1 MKAVIQRWVLLTL
14 FNSALLQASIYVI
27 RPMITYRGLELEA
40 NARTIGLLGAT
51 YALFPVLLAV
61 FFGRA
66 VDKYGERTFLLL
78 GGIGILFSA
87 IFLQNANSL
96 FTLGVFTATAG
107 VSHLAV
113 MVGGQTMMAKRSP
126 SDLYDTYFGYYT
138 FSASLGQMIGPLL
151 GGVVAGSAGALPK
164 STSNAFL
171 VAAVLAGIGLLPL
184 LISSESSNLLNQ
196 TNVSGSQKIKIG
208 PLLQNKG
215 ISSAIF
221 TSLII
226 SSASDILVVF
236 LPLFGQEQNFTPTT
250 VGLLLS
256 LRAAMAMISRF
267 FLGNLSN
274 RFTARNVMI
283 VSGATSAISCGLLI
297 FGSSFLLAAFIIAI
311 AGFALGIGQPLTMA
325 WVSRSSKLEERAMAI
340 SLRLTGNRLGQFVL
354 PLIAGVTAGSMGVG
368 AVFIVLSGM
377 LGVST
382 VVSVKNFQSSDRA

>member
-27 RPMITYRGLELEA
+27 RPMITYRGLEL
-40 NARTIGLLGAT
+40 NADAGTIGILGAV
-51 YALFPVLLAV
+51 YALFPVLLAL

-78 GGIGILFSA
+78 GGTGILISA
-87 IFLQNANSL
+87 LCLQKVSTL
-96 FTLGVFTATAG
+96 IGLGVFTATAG

-126 SDLYDTYFGYYT
+126 ADLYDTYFGYYT

-151 GGVVAGSAGALPK
+151 GGVIAGSAGALPK

-171 VAAVLAGIGLLPL
+171 TAAILAGFGLLPL
-184 LISSESSNLLNQ
+184 LISSKSSNLLNQ
-196 TNVSGSQKIKIG
+196 TKQSGTPKIKIT
-208 PLLQNKG
+208 PLLRNKG

-236 LPLFGQEQNFTPTT
+236 LPLFGQEQNFTPTA

-256 LRAAMAMISRF
+256 LRAAMAMLSRF

-283 VSGATSAISCGLLI
+283 ISGAVSTVSCGLLI
-297 FGSSFLLAAFIIAI
+297 FGSTFLLAAFIIAV

-354 PLIAGVTAGSMGVG
+354 PLIAGATAGSLGVG
-368 AVFIVLSGM
+368 SVFLVLSGM

-382 VVSVKNFQSSDRA
+382 VVSSKNFQSSRA

>member
-1 MKAVIQRWVLLTL
+1 MKAVIQRWVFLTL

-27 RPMITYRGLELEA
+27 RPMITYRGLEL
-40 NARTIGLLGAT
+40 NADAGTIGILGAV
-51 YALFPVLLAV
+51 YALFPVLLAL

-78 GGIGILFSA
+78 GGSGILISA
-87 IFLQNANSL
+87 LCLQNVSTL
-96 FTLGVFTATAG
+96 FGLGIFTATAG

-126 SDLYDTYFGYYT
+126 TDLYDTYFGYYT

-151 GGVVAGSAGALPK
+151 GGIVAGSAGALPE
-164 STSNAFL
+164 STANAFI
-171 VAAVLAGIGLLPL
+171 AAAILAGIGLLPL
-184 LISSESSNLLNQ
+184 LISSKSSNLLSH
-196 TNVSGSQKIKIG
+196 TKEIGSKKIRIA
-208 PLLQNKG
+208 PLLRNKG

-236 LPLFGQEQNFTPTT
+236 LPLFGKEQNFTPTT

-256 LRAAMAMISRF
+256 VRAAMAMISRF
-267 FLGNLSN
+267 FLGNLSL
-274 RFTARNVMI
+274 RFSARKVMI
-283 VSGATSAISCGLLI
+283 ISGAISAISCGLLI
-297 FGSSFLLAAFIIAI
+297 FGSTFLVAAFIIAV

-382 VVSVKNFQSSDRA
+382 VVSVKNFPSSDRA

>member
-1 MKAVIQRWVLLTL
+1 VKVVIQRWVLLTL

-40 NARTIGLLGAT
+40 DAQMIGILGAI
-51 YALFPVLLAV
+51 YALLPVLLAV
-61 FFGRA
+61 LFGRA
-66 VDKYGERTFLLL
+66 VDKYGERTFLLV
-78 GGIGILFSA
+78 GGLGILLSA
-87 IFLQNANSL
+87 VFLRNANSITEL
-96 FTLGVFTATAG
+96 AIFTATAG
-107 VSHLAV
+107 TAHLAV

-126 SDLYDTYFGYYT
+126 TDLYDTYFGYYT

-171 VAAVLAGIGLLPL
+171 AAAVLAVIGLIPL
-184 LISSESSNLLNQ
+184 IISSKSSNLLNQ
-196 TNVSGSQKIKIG
+196 KKDASSERVRIK

-236 LPLFGQEQNFTPTT
+236 LPLFGQEKNFTPTA

-256 LRAAMAMISRF
+256 LRAGMAMLSRF
-267 FLGNLSN
+267 FLGRLSS

-283 VSGATSAISCGLLI
+283 ISGGISAVSCGVIFLGDTLLVCA
-297 FGSSFLLAAFIIAI
+297 LIIAI

-325 WVSRSSKLEERAMAI
+325 WVSRSSLPEERAMAI
-340 SLRLTGNRLGQFVL
+340 SLRLTGNRLGQFIL
-354 PLIAGVTAGSMGVG
+354 PLVAGVTAGSLGVG
-368 AVFIVLSGM
+368 SVFLVLSGM

-382 VVSVKNFQSSDRA
+382 AVSVKNFQSSDRA

>member
-27 RPMITYRGLELEA
+27 RPMITYRGLEL
-40 NARTIGLLGAT
+40 NADAGTIGILGAV
-51 YALFPVLLAV
+51 YALFPVLLAL

-78 GGIGILFSA
+78 GGTGILISA
-87 IFLQNANSL
+87 LCLQKVSTL
-96 FTLGVFTATAG
+96 IGLGVFTATAG

-126 SDLYDTYFGYYT
+126 ADLYDTYFGYYT

-151 GGVVAGSAGALPK
+151 GGVIAGSAGALPK

-171 VAAVLAGIGLLPL
+171 TAAILAGFGLLPL
-184 LISSESSNLLNQ
+184 LISSKSSNLLNQ
-196 TNVSGSQKIKIG
+196 TKQSGTPKIKITS
-208 PLLQNKG
+208 LLRNKG

-236 LPLFGQEQNFTPTT
+236 LPLFGKEQNFTPTA

-256 LRAAMAMISRF
+256 LRAAMAMLSRF

-283 VSGATSAISCGLLI
+283 ISGAVSTVSCGLLI
-297 FGSSFLLAAFIIAI
+297 FGSTFLLAAFIIAV

-354 PLIAGVTAGSMGVG
+354 PLIAGATAGSLGVG
-368 AVFIVLSGM
+368 SVFLVLSGM

-382 VVSVKNFQSSDRA
+382 VVSSKNFQSSRA

>member
-27 RPMITYRGLELEA
+27 RPMITYRGLEL
-40 NARTIGLLGAT
+40 NADAGTIGILGAV
-51 YALFPVLLAV
+51 YALFPVLLAL

-78 GGIGILFSA
+78 GGTGILISA
-87 IFLQNANSL
+87 LCLQNVSTL
-96 FTLGVFTATAG
+96 IGLGVFTATAG

-126 SDLYDTYFGYYT
+126 ADLYDTYFGYYT

-151 GGVVAGSAGALPK
+151 GGVIAGSAGALPK

-171 VAAVLAGIGLLPL
+171 TAAILAGFGLLPL
-184 LISSESSNLLNQ
+184 LISSKSSNLLNQ
-196 TNVSGSQKIKIG
+196 TKQSGTPKIKIT
-208 PLLQNKG
+208 PLLRNKG

-236 LPLFGQEQNFTPTT
+236 LPLFGQEQNFTPTA

-256 LRAAMAMISRF
+256 LRAAMAMLSRF

-283 VSGATSAISCGLLI
+283 ISGAVSTVSCGLLI
-297 FGSSFLLAAFIIAI
+297 FGSTFLLAAFIIAV

-354 PLIAGVTAGSMGVG
+354 PLIAGATAGSLGVG
-368 AVFIVLSGM
+368 SVFLVLSGM

-382 VVSVKNFQSSDRA
+382 VVSSKNFQSSRA

>member
-27 RPMITYRGLELEA
+27 RPMITYRGLELNAE
-40 NARTIGLLGAT
+40 ARTIGILGAV

-61 FFGRA
+61 LFGRA

-78 GGIGILFSA
+78 GGMGILISA
-87 IFLQNANSL
+87 LCLQNVSTL
-96 FTLGVFTATAG
+96 FGLGVFTATAG

-126 SDLYDTYFGYYT
+126 ADLYDTYFGYYT

-151 GGVVAGSAGALPK
+151 GGVIAGSAGALPK

-171 VAAVLAGIGLLPL
+171 TAAILAGFGLLPL
-184 LISSESSNLLNQ
+184 LISSKSSNLLNQ
-196 TNVSGSQKIKIG
+196 TKQSGTPKIKIT
-208 PLLQNKG
+208 PLLRNKG

-236 LPLFGQEQNFTPTT
+236 LPLFGQEQNFSPTA

-256 LRAAMAMISRF
+256 LRAAMAMLSRF

-274 RFTARNVMI
+274 RFTARNVM
-283 VSGATSAISCGLLI
+283 VLSGAVSTGSCGLLI
-297 FGSSFLLAAFIIAI
+297 FGSTFLLAAFIIAV

-325 WVSRSSKLEERAMAI
+325 WVSRSSKIEERALAI

-354 PLIAGVTAGSMGVG
+354 PLIAGATAGSLGVG
-368 AVFIVLSGM
+368 SVFLVLSGM

-382 VVSVKNFQSSDRA
+382 AVSIKNFQGPDRA

>member
-27 RPMITYRGLELEA
+27 RPMITYRGLELNAE
-40 NARTIGLLGAT
+40 ARTIGILGAV

-61 FFGRA
+61 LFGRA

-78 GGIGILFSA
+78 GGMGILISA
-87 IFLQNANSL
+87 LCLQNVSTL
-96 FTLGVFTATAG
+96 FSLGVFTATAG

-126 SDLYDTYFGYYT
+126 ADLYDTYFGYYT

-151 GGVVAGSAGALPK
+151 GGVIAGSAGALPK

-171 VAAVLAGIGLLPL
+171 TAAILAGFGLLPL
-184 LISSESSNLLNQ
+184 LISSKSSNLLNQ
-196 TNVSGSQKIKIG
+196 TKQSGTPKIKIA
-208 PLLQNKG
+208 PLLRNKG

-236 LPLFGQEQNFTPTT
+236 LPLFGQEQNFTPTA

-256 LRAAMAMISRF
+256 LRAAMAMLSRF

-274 RFTARNVMI
+274 RFTARNVM
-283 VSGATSAISCGLLI
+283 VLSGAVSTVSCGLLI
-297 FGSSFLLAAFIIAI
+297 FGSTFLLAAFIIAV

-325 WVSRSSKLEERAMAI
+325 WVSRSSKIEERALAI

-354 PLIAGVTAGSMGVG
+354 PLIAGATAGSLGVG
-368 AVFIVLSGM
+368 SVFLVLSGM

-382 VVSVKNFQSSDRA
+382 AVSIKNFQGPDRA

>member
-27 RPMITYRGLELEA
+27 RPMITYRGLEL
-40 NARTIGLLGAT
+40 NADAGTIGILGAV
-51 YALFPVLLAV
+51 YALFPVLLAL

-78 GGIGILFSA
+78 GGTGILISA
-87 IFLQNANSL
+87 LCLQNVSTL
-96 FTLGVFTATAG
+96 IGLGVFTATAG

-126 SDLYDTYFGYYT
+126 ADLYDTYFGYYT

-151 GGVVAGSAGALPK
+151 GGVIAGSAGALPK

-171 VAAVLAGIGLLPL
+171 TAAILAGFGLLPL
-184 LISSESSNLLNQ
+184 LISSKSSNLLNQ
-196 TNVSGSQKIKIG
+196 TKQSGTPKIKIT
-208 PLLQNKG
+208 PLLRNKG

-236 LPLFGQEQNFTPTT
+236 LPLFGQEQNFTPTA

-256 LRAAMAMISRF
+256 LRAAMAMLSRF

-283 VSGATSAISCGLLI
+283 ISGAVSTVSCGLLI
-297 FGSSFLLAAFIIAI
+297 FGSTFLLAAFIIAV

-354 PLIAGVTAGSMGVG
+354 PLIAGATAGSLGVG
-368 AVFIVLSGM
+368 SVFLVLSGI

-382 VVSVKNFQSSDRA
+382 VVSSKNFQSSRA